1 MPANLL
7 IMNTVFAGK
16 PAPTS
21 GFVPACSKCP
31 ETAFCFHLSTFP
43 KKPSGA
49 IRVQQR
55 AKLLYQQPA
64 EFRIALLQAD
74 PGDHGVVEQ
83 HGSAP
88 LPEAF
93 SGIRGQCGEVFVLI
107 DEQYLVFARIKV
119 AEKLFV

>member
-1 MPANLL
+1 MDHGAH
-7 IMNTVFAGK
+7 G
-16 PAPTS
+16 APYWI
-21 GFVPACSKCP
+21 
-31 ETAFCFHLSTFP
+31 
-43 KKPSGA
+43 KPSGA

-55 AKLLYQQPA
+55 ANLLYQQPA

-88 LPEAF
+88 LPETF
-93 SGIRGQCGEVFVLI
+93 SGIRGQCGEIFVLI
-107 DEQYLVFARIKV
+107 DEQHLVFARIKV